1 MVYYILMWISLRN
14 KLRKN
19 IPWAWRPCAD
29 LQVSTD
35 LWVGRSTFLCMDFY
49 ALNVSLSECDLASLE
64 WDTGSSE
71 WDLARSHY
79 GERLECDSAYF
90 DQWKFRLRVVLIFN
104 YLSYENIYPLLT
116 LIHTFIHIH
125 IQGVPK
131 KTQFWLWRPIS
142 QVYKNL
148 WGKEGPVLKTTCSQL
163 SFGPIKQVNLV
174 PVSHRKSNFK
184 RLTWTKTE
192 PTLKDAHFSQKSQL
206 IDRIEV

>member
-1 MVYYILMWISLRN
+1 MLLCNTLSLRGCSSSLALHTSVRISEQALTRAFGPLDFLLQTRSSTMVYYILMRISLRN

-49 ALNVSLSECDLASLE
+49 ALNVSLSECDLALLE

-79 GERLECDSAYF
+79 DERLECDSAYF

-131 KTQFWLWRPIS
+131 KTQFWRWR
-142 QVYKNL
+142 
-148 WGKEGPVLKTTCSQL
+148 
-163 SFGPIKQVNLV
+163 
-174 PVSHRKSNFK
+174 
-184 RLTWTKTE
+184 
-192 PTLKDAHFSQKSQL
+192 
-206 IDRIEV
+206 